1 MFIPLRINNLEGVY
15 GYSSPLTINGL
26 MRKYI
31 IRRLL
36 LGLVVLF
43 GVILITFSIT
53 RVLPA
58 DPAQKWAGPKATQE
72 QIQAAAIELNLDK
85 PVHIQFGNYVI
96 DLLHGDLG
104 KSYMSRRPVMDEL
117 TEAIPATIE
126 LVLMAT
132 IISVFIGIVL
142 GVSAA
147 KYKNRWPD
155 HIIRFFTIGG
165 VSLPSFW
172 FALALQLLFYG
183 MLSWLPLGGRV
194 SVEISIFYEIPD
206 ITGLLLVDSLITGN
220 LVIFKDALW
229 HLILPV
235 IPMTFYPAG
244 LVARM
249 TRSALLEILNED
261 YITAEK
267 SYGISERFILW
278 VYAFKNS
285 LGPTVTV
292 VTLGLG
298 YTIVNTFLI
307 ESIFSWPGIGRYV
320 ANAVTNLD
328 YPAIM
333 GVTIFSAIVYLIL
346 NLIADL
352 IIALDP
358 RIRIGG

>member
-1 MFIPLRINNLEGVY
+1 MKRYVL
-15 GYSSPLTINGL
+15 
-26 MRKYI
+26 
-31 IRRLL
+31 RRLI
-36 LGLVVLF
+36 LGIIVLF
-43 GVILITFSIT
+43 GVVLITFSIT
-53 RVLPA
+53 RILPA
-58 DPAQKWAGPKATQE
+58 DPALKWAGPKATPE
-72 QIQAAAIELNLDK
+72 QIQAATIELNLDK
-85 PVHIQFGNYVI
+85 PVYVQFGSYVV

-132 IISVFIGIVL
+132 LLSLIFGVTL
-142 GVSAA
+142 GVLAA
-147 KYKNRWPD
+147 RYKNRLPD

-172 FALALQLLFYG
+172 FALALQLIFYG

-194 SVEISIFYEIPD
+194 SVDIAIFYELPH
-206 ITGLLLVDSLITGN
+206 ITGLLLFDSLITGN
-220 LVIFKDALW
+220 FVIFKDALW

-235 IPMTFYPAG
+235 VPMAFYPAG

-261 YITAEK
+261 YIIAAK
-267 SYGISERFILW
+267 SYGISEKFILW

-292 VTLGLG
+292 VTLGIG

-358 RIRIGG
+358 RIRLGS